1 MEQHI
6 EEDTSMNDFW
16 EEGQQWRESKEIFAK
31 VFRTSTDPISLSTL
45 AEGRY
50 IDVNDSFLR
59 FFGYARQEIIGFT
72 TVELGF
78 WINPEGH
85 DQVKQLLQTQ
95 GAIQNREFDCRTKSN
110 DIKTLLLSAEIVEVD
125 EHACILC
132 LGKDVTERK
141 QVETT
146 LKNSEAKLQNILSSA
161 GAVIA
166 RFRLYPN
173 YHWTY
178 EYFSSGTEVIFGY
191 TPQELQANP
200 TLWLSRIHPEDAET
214 IIPQLFEDILAGRKT
229 KAEFRF
235 QRKDGTWRWISDT
248 LVPCRDESA
257 NCWDVTCVEVD
268 ITERKRAEESL
279 RESEIHL
286 KTSLQEKEILLK
298 EVHHRVKNNLQIVYS
313 LLDLESQ
320 SIQSPQMLEHF
331 QESKSR
337 IKAMALIHRNL
348 YQSNNLSQVDLAQY
362 SQSLAAYL
370 IKTYAVN
377 SNNITLQLEVESVA
391 VNLDTVLPYALIL
404 NELVSNTLKHAFPR
418 DTSGTIWINL
428 KVLSPIG
435 CSEQV
440 SQLELIVGNDGIP
453 LPETPNFSEAKTLG
467 FQLVNALVQQLQGEI
482 EVKQGKGTEFKLRF
496 AELDSL
502 TSPHG

>member
-6 EEDTSMNDFW
+6 EEDTLMNDFW
-16 EEGQQWRESKEIFAK
+16 EEGQQLRQSSEIFAK
-31 VFRTSTDPISLSTL
+31 LFRASPDPMSISTL

-59 FFGYARQEIIGFT
+59 FFGYTRQEVIGFT
-72 TVELGF
+72 SVELGF
-78 WINPEGH
+78 WINLEGR
-85 DQVKQLLQTQ
+85 DQVQQLLQIQ
-95 GAIQNREFDCRTKSN
+95 GAIQDREFDYRTRSN

-125 EHACILC
+125 EHACIIC

-173 YHWTY
+173 RHWTY

-214 IIPQLFEDILAGRKT
+214 IIPQLFDDILAGRKT

-235 QRKDGTWRWISDT
+235 QHKDGTWRWLSDT

-268 ITERKRAEESL
+268 ITERKQAEEFL
-279 RESEIHL
+279 KESEIRL

-298 EVHHRVKNNLQIVYS
+298 EVHHRVKNNLQIVHS
-313 LLDLESQ
+313 LLDLQSQ
-320 SIQSPQMLEHF
+320 SIQDPQLLEHF
-331 QESKSR
+331 LESQNR
-337 IKAMALIHRNL
+337 IRAMALIHEKL
-348 YQSNNLSQVDLAQY
+348 YQSNNLSKVDLAQY
-362 SQSLAAYL
+362 SQGLAAYL
-370 IKTYAVN
+370 LKTYAVN
-377 SNNITLQLEVESVA
+377 SNNITLQLDVESVTL
-391 VNLDTVLPYALIL
+391 NLDTVIPYGLIL
-404 NELVSNTLKHAFPR
+404 NELLSNALKHAFPR
-418 DTSGTIWINL
+418 DTSGTIWLNL
-428 KVLSPIG
+428 KVLSPTT
-435 CSEQV
+435 CNEQV
-440 SQLELIVGNDGIP
+440 SQLELVVGNDGIP
-453 LPETPNFSEAKTLG
+453 LPETPNFSKAKTLG
-467 FQLVNALVQQLQGEI
+467 FQLVNVLVQQLQGEI
-482 EVKQGKGTEFKLRF
+482 EVEQGKGTEFKLRF
-496 AELDSL
+496 AELDCF
-502 TSPHG
+502 TSPQG